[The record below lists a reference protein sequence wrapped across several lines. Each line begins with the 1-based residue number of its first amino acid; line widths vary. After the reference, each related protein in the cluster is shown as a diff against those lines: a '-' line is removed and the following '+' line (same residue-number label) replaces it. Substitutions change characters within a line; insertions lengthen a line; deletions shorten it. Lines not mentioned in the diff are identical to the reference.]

1 MIKKYLLFIAIATS
15 TVMLTGCEPSV
26 IQDIDC
32 KVYAACAGNHL
43 WVGEQLYD
51 YVFKVVEDKAKAEH
65 PDEMGDMVFEPGDDW
80 WNLDVLKG
88 QEDVNEE
95 TISAYDLKEL
105 IVNGQK
111 PSSDDYPYMTAKLV
125 YSKTYSPLLYA
136 LYEPD
141 GDETYQDDNGNYVVV
156 SYRYIKD
163 RAIKTVYDECGGN
176 FEPLKEKIAE
186 QVKIFDY
193 RKNEKASSKKVTVY
207 DVVYLVKD
215 KQYVRCTVT
224 DLNGERF
231 EIEHVK
237 DSEYFSDLGF

>member
-1 MIKKYLLFIAIATS
+1 MIKKNLLFIAIAIS
-15 TVMLTGCEPSV
+15 TVVLTGCEPSV
-26 IQDIDC
+26 IQNTDC

-65 PDEMGDMVFEPGDDW
+65 PDEMGDMVYEPGDDW

-105 IVNGQK
+105 LVNEKK
-111 PSSDDYPYMTAKLV
+111 PSSDVYPYMTASLSHTQK
-125 YSKTYSPLLYA
+125 YSPWQYNF
-136 LYEPD
+136 YEPEGDDTYTDDD
-141 GDETYQDDNGNYVVV
+141 GYYYVVN
-156 SYRYIKD
+156 YRYIKD

-186 QVKIFDY
+186 HVKIFDY

-231 EIEHVK
+231 EIDHVK